1 MELSRKKDS
10 FDAMKKY
17 VPAVILA
24 SMMLSSCLKE
34 NSYPI
39 EPVLTFQELRTFNG
53 DSARLI
59 LGFTDGDGDFGLN
72 DGDTLS
78 PNFCGTCPYHQ
89 NLILDYYEL
98 QNGDWTEVEPALPFN
113 VRVPY
118 LQPTG
123 QDKSQAGN
131 INVLML
137 DYYLDTPFDTFK
149 FVIKGYDRAL
159 HESNQVETSA
169 YVKSN

>member
-1 MELSRKKDS
+1 
-10 FDAMKKY
+10 
-17 VPAVILA
+17 
-24 SMMLSSCLKE
+24 LKE
-34 NSYPI
+34 EEYPI
-39 EPVLTFQELRTFNG
+39 EPVLTFQELKTFNG

-72 DGDTLS
+72 DNDTMA

-98 QNGDWTEVEPALPFN
+98 QDGEWTEVEAALPFN

-123 QDKSQAGN
+123 QKKSQKGK
-131 INVLML
+131 IDVLML
-137 DYYLDTPFDTFK
+137 DYYLETPFDTFK

-159 HESNQVETSA
+159 HVSNILETSA
-169 YVKSN
+169 FIKVN

>member
-1 MELSRKKDS
+1 MN
-10 FDAMKKY
+10 KY
-17 VPAVILA
+17 IFFLLVISGSLA
-24 SMMLSSCLKE
+24 SCLKE
-34 NSYPI
+34 NAYPI
-39 EPVLTFQELRTFNG
+39 EPVLTFKELRTFNG

-72 DGDTLS
+72 DGDTSS

-89 NLILDYYEL
+89 NLIIDYFEL
-98 QNGDWTEVEPALPFN
+98 QDGEWTEVEPALPFN

-123 QDKSQAGN
+123 QDKSQAGT
-131 INVLML
+131 IDVLML
-137 DYYLDTPFDTFK
+137 DYYLSTSYDTFK

-159 HESNQVETSA
+159 HESNQVETGM
-169 YVKSN
+169 YIKEN